1 MEKLR
6 KYGSIAVVL
15 IGLGLIFLYLYSHA
29 PKESTVEFILP
40 ADGVD
45 ASRIVLEY
53 SRIETGGEEPYRRVE
68 KFPAASVSR
77 ILDSPSLPEGDYMIR
92 VTFWMRDR
100 QKSFEKRYTHGTGEA
115 TRFELNP

>member
-15 IGLGLIFLYLYSHA
+15 VGLGLIFIYLYSHA
-29 PKESTVEFILP
+29 PKESSVEFILP
-40 ADGVD
+40 AGGVD

-53 SRIETGGEEPYRRVE
+53 LKTEAGEEEPYRRVE
-68 KFPAASVSR
+68 KFPTASVSR
-77 ILDSPSLPEGDYMIR
+77 IMDSPSLPEGDYVIR

-100 QKSFEKRYTHGTGEA
+100 RKSFEKRYTHGTGEV